1 MLQQVLTATEV
12 AKYHR
17 VNPEP
22 ACALAKRRHS
32 RSFRVGRSVRSTR
45 QDAEQFGA
53 RQAAPGASR

>member
-17 VNPEP
+17 VNPET
-22 ACALAKRRHS
+22 AYALAKRRDLL
-32 RSFRVGRSVRSTR
+32 SFRVGRSMRFTR
-45 QDAEQFGA
+45 QDVEQFVA